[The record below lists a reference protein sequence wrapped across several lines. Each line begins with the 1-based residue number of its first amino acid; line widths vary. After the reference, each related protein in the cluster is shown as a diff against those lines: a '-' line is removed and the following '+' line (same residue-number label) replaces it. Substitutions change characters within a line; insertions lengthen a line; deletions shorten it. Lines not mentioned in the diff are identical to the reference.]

1 MGKLNSAAFTGF
13 LLCFAAIIFGI
24 LTNGGIEAIMNL
36 IHFPSFIVTFGGA
49 IFATMMTSDSFL
61 DFQEGLLSFGAA
73 FQKQEID
80 VYELAEKIFALSEIG
95 RREGLLALEEAAREI
110 EFDFLK
116 KGITLIV
123 DGSDPELV
131 RDILESEMMHQE
143 ERNKKNMNFWNDMGA
158 YGPAWGMLGTL
169 LGLINMMKSMGTDV
183 SAIGSGMSLAW
194 YIDIPSV
201 VIPLGITFFVLIASE
216 SLWNFFQGF
225 AIVYG
230 KKEYSEER
238 VRNAWYAMKTVLCV
252 IPVAGIFTLLVSVVA
267 IIGFLSD
274 KTLLGPNMAVAIL
287 SVFYC
292 AIAEILLMPT
302 AVRLHRKLL

>member
-1 MGKLNSAAFTGF
+1 MPDNAILLDVCLILNITVNE
-13 LLCFAAIIFGI
+13 LLSGEKFPEENYVDKAEENMLELVKESEYHKQKSNWSVVGTIF
-24 LTNGGIEAIMNL
+24 
-36 IHFPSFIVTFGGA
+36 
-49 IFATMMTSDSFL
+49 SFL
-61 DFQEGLLSFGAA
+61 MLVAACISVVLSAGGV
-73 FQKQEID
+73 K
-80 VYELAEKIFALSEIG
+80 
-95 RREGLLALEEAAREI
+95 
-110 EFDFLK
+110 
-116 KGITLIV
+116 
-123 DGSDPELV
+123 
-131 RDILESEMMHQE
+131 
-143 ERNKKNMNFWNDMGA
+143 
-158 YGPAWGMLGTL
+158 
-169 LGLINMMKSMGTDV
+169 
-183 SAIGSGMSLAW
+183 SLAW

>member
-183 SAIGSGMSLAW
+183 SAIGSGMSLALITTLYGSMLANW
-194 YIDIPSV
+194 ICIPIARKLEKCSKEEMLIMEVCTEGVLSIQAGENTRIIREKICSV
-201 VIPLGITFFVLIASE
+201 IE
-216 SLWNFFQGF
+216 M
-225 AIVYG
+225 
-230 KKEYSEER
+230 E
-238 VRNAWYAMKTVLCV
+238 
-252 IPVAGIFTLLVSVVA
+252 
-267 IIGFLSD
+267 D
-274 KTLLGPNMAVAIL
+274 KTSEV
-287 SVFYC
+287 
-292 AIAEILLMPT
+292 
-302 AVRLHRKLL
+302 